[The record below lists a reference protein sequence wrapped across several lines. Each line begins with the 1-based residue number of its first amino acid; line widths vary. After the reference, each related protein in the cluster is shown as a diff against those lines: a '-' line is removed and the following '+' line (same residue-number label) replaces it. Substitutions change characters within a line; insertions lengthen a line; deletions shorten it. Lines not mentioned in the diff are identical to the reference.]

1 VFKQAPLA
9 IWAKQPIIECRA
21 RFGFV
26 LVIINR
32 RCLAHEFVLPVSELA
47 LRPVST
53 EAHLDPILA
62 HLGLVF
68 GLVYLQLLCLIREE
82 RLCI

>member
-1 VFKQAPLA
+1 LP

-21 RFGFV
+21 SFGLV
-26 LVIINR
+26 LVVINR
-32 RCLAHEFVLPVSELA
+32 RRLAHEFVLAVSKLT
-47 LRPVST
+47 LSPVST
-53 EAHLDPILA
+53 EAHLDPVLA

-68 GLVYLQLLCLIREE
+68 GLVYLQLLGLIREE